1 MSGQGTIFSVFPSFE
16 IIIETCKAHSHCV
29 RSEDELYL
37 TVYCDKAKW
46 HVENV
51 FGLNM
56 VLQLHQGLYTYYKKM
71 VSLLIKWEQKTI
83 WKCCLSLVYLPHY
96 WNHALYAS

>member
-37 TVYCDKAKW
+37 TVYLTK
-46 HVENV
+46 
-51 FGLNM
+51 LNDM
-56 VLQLHQGLYTYYKKM
+56 LKM
-71 VSLLIKWEQKTI
+71 
-83 WKCCLSLVYLPHY
+83 CLG
-96 WNHALYAS
+96 